1 VLPLQL
7 PEWRAGRGC
16 GELRQTDQGLELR
29 QHAIGQSLFA
39 PLFFDLDRRRFRRPL
54 TWRRLTV
61 AQERQVLP
69 TDSAVGYRVQIGDAQ
84 WLVYRSLSTPEVR
97 SVLGV
102 NLMHE
107 FLVADFLPTGKVKRL
122 LEIEPA

>member
-1 VLPLQL
+1 MQL
-7 PEWRAGRGC
+7 PEWRTGRGR
-16 GELRQTDQGLELR
+16 GGLVQTDCGLELR
-29 QHAIGQSLFA
+29 QHTVGQSLFA
-39 PLFFDLDRRRFRRPL
+39 PLFFDLDPAPDAQAL

-61 AQERQVLP
+61 AQERQVLSAD
-69 TDSAVGYRVQIGDAQ
+69 TAVGYRVQIGDSQ
-84 WLVYRSLSTPEVR
+84 WLIYRSLSSPEVR

-107 FLVADFLPTGKVKRL
+107 FLVANFLPTGKIKRL